1 MTFAISDAYL
11 PATLTVP
18 PMTDEEFVAFC
29 AKHPDLNFEMSAEG
43 ELIVMAPTNSDTGA
57 CNSEAVGILRNWA
70 RKDRRGLVCDSSTGF
85 VLPNGARRS
94 PNASWTLKSRV
105 EELGSRKRG
114 SFWNLCPDFVIEV
127 RSESDRLKALQRK
140 MAEYLSQ
147 GAQLGWLIDP
157 PNRSVTIYRPN
168 SEVET
173 RSGITQIEGEGP
185 LEGFV
190 LNLTYVWD
198 PFAD

>member
-190 LNLTYVWD
+190 LDLTYVWD